1 LEQLGRLETLLDG
14 AESRLLEAL
23 ALDLGK
29 PPVEAY
35 FELVG
40 VREEL
45 KFTRRHLKRWMAGQR
60 IGLPPW
66 SWPARGR
73 VHPEPLGCVLILG
86 PWNYPFQLCLQ
97 PLLSAL
103 AAGNTVVLKPSELAP
118 HTASL
123 IADGL
128 A

>member
-1 LEQLGRLETLLDG
+1 MRQPVEGGHTRTLLWRLEQLGRLETLLDG

-45 KFTRRHLKRWMAGQR
+45 KFTRRHLKPLDGE
-60 IGLPPW
+60 
-66 SWPARGR
+66 PA
-73 VHPEPLGCVLILG
+73 
-86 PWNYPFQLCLQ
+86 LQ
-97 PLLSAL
+97 PSPL
-103 AAGNTVVLKPSELAP
+103 ELARQRQGVG
-118 HTASL
+118 
-123 IADGL
+123 DR
-128 A
+128 